1 MKTKNK
7 IVSLAL
13 ASALLTTSA
22 FSQVTVSGYVETS
35 IFTGDTKQAAGTA
48 TANPVVSTK
57 SIGNESV
64 IRVAG
69 TGKMPN
75 GQNASMY
82 VQIDSD
88 NSGIIHERGFDVG
101 IANGIN
107 FAYGFDRA
115 FGSEISRTLTP
126 YATNRIQDVSASLG
140 TADFSDVTSG
150 EHAVGFNLT
159 DLIGKGSS
167 VSVAWA
173 PNMDAA
179 TGTTNDGLLNT
190 SGQSGYGAGVKL
202 TPIAGLTVGAGY
214 TKADSKNV
222 LNQDLTSKTLGFTY
236 AQAPFAIGLQ
246 RVKTDGQK
254 AAALAT
260 AVSEDVI
267 DVVSATYS
275 VTKDI
280 TVGYA
285 RSEMERTRTTKST
298 VDAEVNLFSIAYNLG
313 PVVLSLDH
321 ERSEDIAAAAT
332 SNNVS
337 GNDVNL
343 TKAKVRVAF

>member
-35 IFTGDTKQAAGTA
+35 IYTGDTK
-48 TANPVVSTK
+48 VSTGNHNPRASSK

-64 IRVAG
+64 IRLAG

-75 GQNASMY
+75 GQNASYY
-82 VQIDSD
+82 VVVDSD
-88 NSGIIHERGFDVG
+88 DGGIIAERGFDVG
-101 IANGIN
+101 IANGVT

-115 FGSEISRTLTP
+115 FGSEIARTLTP
-126 YATNRIQDVSASLG
+126 FATNRIRDISGNVG
-140 TADFSDVTSG
+140 TIDFQDVTSG
-150 EHAVGFNLT
+150 EHAVGINLT
-159 DLIGKGSS
+159 NLIGEGSS
-167 VSVAWA
+167 VSVAYA

-179 TGTTNDGLLNT
+179 NATGSDTLVN
-190 SGQSGYGAGVKL
+190 SSSQSGYGAGIKIA
-202 TPIAGLTVGAGY
+202 PISGLTIGAGY
-214 TKADSKNV
+214 TKADSKVATNE
-222 LNQDLTSKTLGFTY
+222 DLTSKTLGFTF
-236 AQAPFAIGLQ
+236 AKAPFAIGLQ

-254 AAALAT
+254 AAAAAT
-260 AVSEDVI
+260 VNAEDQVDI
-267 DVVSATYS
+267 ISATYA

-280 TVGYA
+280 TLGYA
-285 RSEMERTRTTKST
+285 RSEMERFRTTKST
-298 VDAEVNLFSIAYNLG
+298 VDAEINTFSIAYNLG

-321 ERSEDIAAAAT
+321 ERAEDIATGDTA
-332 SNNVS
+332 NNVA
-337 GNDVNL
+337 GNDTTL